1 MPRLVW
7 AMLVLVALL
16 ARMSQAEEGR
26 LQVMATHSILGH
38 WVQQVVGDHAEVT
51 VLVGPDGDGHT
62 YEPTPRDAVVM
73 SRAQVVFSNG
83 LGFEGWFDRLYAA
96 SGSRAVHVQ
105 VADGLTP
112 RFLGEGAHRERDP
125 HVWQDVKLSLQMVQR
140 IGQAMA
146 EVDPAQAD
154 FYAARTEAYV
164 SELRDLEAWME
175 DRLAALPPARR
186 ILFTSHDALGYFAD
200 RYGFSVYQSALGAIS
215 TEMVEPSAAHV
226 AQVVDEIKASG
237 VPCIFAENIHNPAL
251 MENIARDAGVRIA
264 PTLYTDALGAAGT
277 PGATYVGMMKW
288 NVDTLVAGLQPQGG
302 SRPTR

>member
-1 MPRLVW
+1 MQRLVW

-38 WVQQVVGDHAEVT
+38 WVQQVVGDQAEVT

-62 YEPTPRDAVVM
+62 YEPTPRDAVAM

-112 RFLGEGAHRERDP
+112 RFLGEGAHRELDP

-146 EVDPAQAD
+146 DADPDRAD

-302 SRPTR
+302 SLPTR